1 MVLHVDL
8 REIISRE
15 KEMMSDPVNDEPEPP
30 QPCAARVTDEP
41 RPPRPPRKRKEE
53 PSRIKVV
60 EAVSEPVNEP
70 MDPMFFVALN
80 VTKKKMVQHERH
92 HRMSSLK
99 IV

>member
-1 MVLHVDL
+1 
-8 REIISRE
+8 
-15 KEMMSDPVNDEPEPP
+15 MSDPDNAEPESP

-53 PSRIKVV
+53 ASRIKVV
-60 EAVSEPVNEP
+60 EAVSEPVSESVSEA

-80 VTKKKMVQHERH
+80 VTKKKMVQQERH

>member
-1 MVLHVDL
+1 MT
-8 REIISRE
+8 
-15 KEMMSDPVNDEPEPP
+15 DEPAEEPESP

-53 PSRIKVV
+53 AFRKEVV
-60 EAVSEPVNEP
+60 ETVSEPVSEA